1 MARSPAEIQADI
13 AVTRR
18 LVERQLDAMERYVP
32 RAWWV
37 PWAAVVTAL
46 AAGVLLSRLPFLRL
60 VSLGTRTVQTGLAV
74 AGTVATVDRFVAGRR
89 RALSAPEA
97 IGSRVRRTTV
107 DRPLRAG
114 A

>member
-18 LVERQLDAMERYVP
+18 LVEHQLDAMERYVP

-37 PWAAVVTAL
+37 PYVTIVAAL
-46 AAGVLLSRLPFLRL
+46 ATGVLLSRLPFLRL

-74 AGTVATVDRFVAGRR
+74 AGTVATVDRFVAERR
-89 RALSAPEA
+89 RTLAA
-97 IGSRVRRTTV
+97 
-107 DRPLRAG
+107 
-114 A
+114 